1 MNIKPL
7 RQWQTINNDK
17 NDDDRKEQSI
27 MNNDENKNDKKT
39 EGDDYV
45 FDFGREEKNDGQA
58 GR

>member
-1 MNIKPL
+1 
-7 RQWQTINNDK
+7 
-17 NDDDRKEQSI
+17 

-58 GR
+58 GRETRVPPEVYEPVSYTHLNPLRLRAGG